1 MKGKKMKIKS
11 KSTKRKKWFQKF
23 AAVILAVSI
32 IVMCNDINDWTTA
45 VILLPIAIFTFFTSA
60 NVFTGEA
67 KRK

>member
-1 MKGKKMKIKS
+1 MNPKF

-45 VILLPIAIFTFFTSA
+45 VILLPIAIFTFFTSV